1 MTGHDDFLALNIL
14 SPHAGAA
21 TFACVFISH
30 FVEAKSKTN
39 TADLCVYYS
48 LQYQVHTGNIWPKK
62 LEFKPQVLLVICAQ
76 FKIYI

>member
-48 LQYQVHTGNIWPKK
+48 LFCNIRFIQETFGLRNLNSNHKCYW
-62 LEFKPQVLLVICAQ
+62 
-76 FKIYI
+76 

>member
-39 TADLCVYYS
+39 TADLCLLLAF
-48 LQYQVHTGNIWPKK
+48 LQYQVHTGNI
-62 LEFKPQVLLVICAQ
+62 
-76 FKIYI
+76 